1 MNINNELKK
10 FRQGKAQEFFTQEL
24 PNRLKGFKAALEG
37 TPEEIERKLEDQ
49 KENYILNFWD
59 KLDELEEQKKKTLE
73 LAGDNTGILCEN
85 EEKPLASAIIS
96 DQQEEI
102 ENLKAELQ
110 ETKKKRDFWHSY
122 ASTQLRKLDI
132 INFTIQLY
140 SEKTI
145 NFLYGVARS
154 SFQNQKEQEQEEE
167 NRWKDAI

>member
-1 MNINNELKK
+1 MSINNELEK
-10 FRQGKAQEFFTQEL
+10 FRQ
-24 PNRLKGFKAALEG
+24 G
-37 TPEEIERKLEDQ
+37 TPEEIEK
-49 KENYILNFWD
+49 K
-59 KLDELEEQKKKTLE
+59 LEEQKKKTLE
-73 LAGDNTGILCEN
+73 LARDAADIHCED
-85 EEKPLASAIIS
+85 EEKPLASEIIA

>member
-10 FRQGKAQEFFTQEL
+10 FCQEKAQEFFTQEL
-24 PNRLKGFKAALEG
+24 PNRLKGFEAALEG
-37 TPEEIERKLEDQ
+37 TPEEIK
-49 KENYILNFWD
+49 K
-59 KLDELEEQKKKTLE
+59 KLEEQKKKSLE
-73 LAGDNTGILCEN
+73 LERDTADILCEN
-85 EEKPLASAIIS
+85 EEKPLATEIIA

>member
-1 MNINNELKK
+1 MNVNDELEK
-10 FRQGKAQEFFTQEL
+10 FRQRKAQEFFTQEL

-37 TPEEIERKLEDQ
+37 TPEEIEK
-49 KENYILNFWD
+49 K
-59 KLDELEEQKKKTLE
+59 LEEQKKKTLE
-73 LAGDNTGILCEN
+73 LARDAADIHCEN
-85 EEKPLASAIIS
+85 EEKLLASEIIA

-154 SFQNQKEQEQEEE
+154 SFQNQEEQEQEEE
-167 NRWKDAI
+167 NRWKDVY